1 MEKDKELRALNG
13 IVFSLM
19 NDFISSLTDAERRDF
34 GPLFDELVLDL
45 LTREDGPYKLNSKK
59 RKDVCSN
66 NDRILEELFDCVSTD
81 ESKTCVAQLQRAEQ
95 SFKKQVC
102 NLEKFLLSLFCCGV
116 KLFGIIELLLA

>member
-81 ESKTCVAQLQRAEQ
+81 ESKTCVAQLR
-95 SFKKQVC
+95 
-102 NLEKFLLSLFCCGV
+102 
-116 KLFGIIELLLA
+116 ELNNHLKNSMQP